1 MSFISLPPLPIAPPR
16 ASLKNFDSAV
26 QHYGTFFSGY
36 PWQIFGCGTYRSYT
50 TIEQAK
56 RRLTAYFDRLR
67 RSIKA
72 PIAYLAVPERRTSGL
87 GHPAIPLHW
96 HFVASVPP
104 QHTMTVLHNARSLWD
119 KHYGNA
125 KIDLYEPER
134 SGAHYLAK
142 QAGQSNF
149 DYVVDNLDRLTYR
162 GPVDLFK
169 HWQTDPYVPDHVR
182 HLTSGQ
188 TLSLRPQGSSSASWR
203 TSEGKRGVDLGMAD
217 VVQEALS
224 LE

>member
-1 MSFISLPPLPIAPPR
+1 VGANPSHSICISTREEVLLDRSMLFISPPPPLPIVPPR

-26 QHYGTFFSGY
+26 QVYGTFFSGY
-36 PWQIFGCGTYRSYT
+36 PWQIFGCGTYRSNT
-50 TIEQAK
+50 TIERAK
-56 RRLTAYFDRLR
+56 RGLIVYFDRLR

-72 PIAYLAVPERRTSGL
+72 PMAYLAVPECQTSGL

-104 QHTMTVLHNARSLWD
+104 QHTMTVLQNARSLWY

-125 KIDLYEPER
+125 KIDLYDPGR

-149 DYVVDNLDRLTYR
+149 DYVVDNLDMLTYR
-162 GPVDLFK
+162 GPADLFE
-169 HWQTDPYVPDHVR
+169 HAQTDPYVPDHIR
-182 HLTSGQ
+182 HKTFGK
-188 TLSLRPQGSSSASWR
+188 TLVLR
-203 TSEGKRGVDLGMAD
+203 
-217 VVQEALS
+217 
-224 LE
+224 